1 METPV
6 EASQDAFI
14 RVSAFIIK
22 KVDSIMRNVVIVAAC
37 RTPIGTL
44 GGQFKTL
51 TATDLTIPV
60 MQNLVKRA
68 EINPEIIDEVFWGCN
83 YQRTYKENNLAR
95 VALVKA
101 GLPVTVPGITLNRN
115 CTSSM
120 SSIQLGYY
128 QIKAGEA
135 DCVMAGGA
143 DSMSTAPHM
152 VFGARFGQKY
162 GHMELRDSM
171 WDSLTN
177 LGVGPA
183 MGITAENVADEY
195 NVTREEM
202 DAYSLRS
209 QQRAVAAVDSGRFKD
224 EIVPVTVH
232 GKKGDTVYDTDEYPK
247 RDVTMEKLAKLKPSF
262 KEDGRVTAGN
272 SSGMN
277 DAASGVLLMEEELAR
292 KLNVPV
298 MARIVSSA
306 TTGVRPEVMG
316 IGPISSSQKALEK
329 AGLTI
334 DDIDLFEI
342 NEAFA
347 SQCIACAK
355 TLGIDEEKLNV
366 NGSGISLGHPVGATG
381 SRLGVTLMYELKKR
395 GGRYGLA
402 SLCAGG
408 GMGTTVII
416 EMI

>member
-366 NGSGISLGHPVGATG
+366 NGSGISLGHPVDATG
-381 SRLGVTLMYELKKR
+381 SRLVVTLMYELKKR